1 MRRGQIISVN
11 SVSDHCTS
19 FLWKNSSL
27 YQTIQSNDVNV
38 NKKWSQV
45 LYLWITKIKS
55 IRAHNLSLSI
65 KRQVSNNL
73 FIQLQISNPNST
85 VLATLKQLKYVY
97 RDMLAQLS
105 TVYWRRVN
113 KVEAK
118 IPFKASTSWVNKVEA
133 GIDSVQGVHQ
143 ADEPLLFLSAATYRA
158 LEIYTHMNI
167 YTLQTV
173 KCFKALDILVV
184 VW

>member
-1 MRRGQIISVN
+1 MRRGQIISIN

-19 FLWKNSSL
+19 FFWKNSSL
-27 YQTIQSNDVNV
+27 YQTVRSNDVNV

-85 VLATLKQLKYVY
+85 GTATLYKENIPRHVGSTS
-97 RDMLAQLS
+97 S
-105 TVYWRRVN
+105 TVDSVL
-113 KVEAK
+113 
-118 IPFKASTSWVNKVEA
+118 KAGEQSKGE
-133 GIDSVQGVHQ
+133 DPVQGVHQ
-143 ADEPLLFLSAATYRA
+143 
-158 LEIYTHMNI
+158 
-167 YTLQTV
+167 V
-173 KCFKALDILVV
+173 G
-184 VW
+184 